1 MKSTIKHILTL
12 ASLFLVTGSTLAQQS
27 QTGLIDQITGD
38 SLTAAKFNQVNS
50 AVNDNA
56 TDAEA
61 RFVFLES
68 QNIGTYIVID
78 ELSDLPAPVADV
90 ITLTTNNLTYVFEPN
105 LDIGVNRI
113 VVTGEK
119 NCLFG
124 VNAFVSGITS
134 TNTGALI
141 TCNESIKIENM
152 ILIGSGTHGYTGTD
166 LSAET
171 LLVNRSSFIGFD
183 IGIYLEDYQNA
194 LIGTCSFINCGDGIK
209 FAGDITNGV
218 VELCSFTGNTG
229 ICIDLNGCTSKAWS
243 MLNNVATLEAT
254 STFLN
259 VSVDSGNILAGGA
272 GTISSNK
279 TDNTLNGT
287 VTSGYSPY
295 DARWTVI
302 GNSDIAPSDVIAPG
316 GWANYRDSVVGNIGV
331 STTPVKLTIN
341 GLDAATDEESLPV
354 AMIAEGQ
361 TLWDTSTNEIVAATL
376 RDSYSLRVQLTL
388 DNESGNP
395 LQLGLTLD
403 IGGAASP
410 TIIVATAIQSIRG
423 GAQTYQF
430 NFPYFTKE
438 TFMLNNG
445 QLFLTTDT
453 GTVDVVDRSIFIER
467 ISSGVR

>member
-61 RFVFLES
+61 RFVYLEG
-68 QNIGTYIVID
+68 QDIATAITVN
-78 ELSDLPAPVADV
+78 ELSDLPTPSAGV
-90 ITLTTNNLTYVFEPN
+90 ITLSTNNVTYVFEPN
-105 LDIGVNRI
+105 VDIGANRFVI
-113 VVTGEK
+113 TGTN
-119 NCLFG
+119 NCLYG
-124 VNAFVSGITS
+124 VNPFVSGVTS
-134 TNTGALI
+134 TSTGALI

-171 LLVNRSSFIGFD
+171 LLVDKSSFIGFD

-194 LIGTCSFINCGDGIK
+194 LIGTCSFINCGDGVK

-218 VELCSFTGNTG
+218 VELCSFVGNTG

-243 MLNNVATLEAT
+243 MLNNVAILEAT
-254 STFLN
+254 GTFLN
-259 VSVDSGNILAGGA
+259 VSVDSGNILSGGA

-279 TDNTLNGT
+279 IDNTLNGT
-287 VTSGYSPY
+287 PTTGYSPY

-302 GNSDIAPSDVIAPG
+302 GNSNIPNSDVSAPG
-316 GWANYRDSVVGNIGV
+316 GWANYRDSVVGNISV
-331 STTPVKLTIN
+331 TTTPTKLTIN
-341 GLDAATDEESLPV
+341 GLNASTDEDSLPI

-361 TLWDTSTNEIVAATL
+361 SLWDTSTNEITPATL
-376 RDSYSLRVQLTL
+376 RDSYNLRVQVVLA
-388 DNESGNP
+388 NESGNP
-395 LQLGLTLD
+395 LQLIMQLD
-403 IGGAASP
+403 IGGTSSP
-410 TIIVATAIQSIRG
+410 TIVVATDIQGIRG
-423 GAQTYQF
+423 GSQEYQF
-430 NFPYFTKE
+430 TFPYFTKD
-438 TFMLNNG
+438 TFIANNG
-445 QLFLTTDT
+445 QIFFSTDT
-453 GTVDVVDRSIFIER
+453 GSVDIVARAIFIER
-467 ISSGVR
+467 VSSGVR